1 MFLVFKVVLG
11 PVSHLY
17 FDHPYEPNP
26 EENGL
31 YWATRYTDTRKV
43 FSFEPENIYRAI
55 QVKKTGEPIDQKEL
69 CGRYSERCPP
79 IQRPENI
86 KGSANTDEFIR
97 WTLLNSISP
106 ALPNIAFGLLNDT
119 L

>member
-1 MFLVFKVVLG
+1 MSQNVLVRPLIVSPVFKVVLG

-31 YWATRYTDTRKV
+31 YWATRFTDTRKV

-55 QVKKTGEPIDQKEL
+55 QVKKTGDPISQFEL
-69 CGRYSERCPP
+69 CGRNRERCP
-79 IQRPENI
+79 RLWKPENI
-86 KGSANTDEFIR
+86 KGRGKHFYDEKLTFKHSLMKR
-97 WTLLNSISP
+97 
-106 ALPNIAFGLLNDT
+106 
-119 L
+119 